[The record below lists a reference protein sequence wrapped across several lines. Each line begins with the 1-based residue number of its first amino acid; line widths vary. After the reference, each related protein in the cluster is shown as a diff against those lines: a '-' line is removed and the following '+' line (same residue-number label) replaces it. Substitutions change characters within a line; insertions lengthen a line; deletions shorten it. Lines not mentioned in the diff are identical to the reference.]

1 MDGQSSY
8 AVLWRRKWIILA
20 SVALAIGIAVLITL
34 SSSKTY
40 EASGLLRVESFNT
53 AQTDPTAVSG
63 VQQAS
68 QGLASS
74 YATLLKSAGLLE
86 RIRSD
91 VAGGHLSLSELQSRV
106 DSAVVSVNNQPTNLV
121 KLTTTGRSPDQ
132 ARALARDLANA
143 FVAVIQK
150 DANRRID
157 EVVKRYY
164 QPPVDQEMLKL
175 VGCEEH
181 RA

>member
-1 MDGQSSY
+1 MRSGSMDGQSSY

-68 QGLASS
+68 QGLEQ
-74 YATLLKSAGLLE
+74 G
-86 RIRSD
+86 
-91 VAGGHLSLSELQSRV
+91 
-106 DSAVVSVNNQPTNLV
+106 
-121 KLTTTGRSPDQ
+121 
-132 ARALARDLANA
+132 
-143 FVAVIQK
+143 
-150 DANRRID
+150 
-157 EVVKRYY
+157 
-164 QPPVDQEMLKL
+164 
-175 VGCEEH
+175 
-181 RA
+181 